1 MPVTA
6 KAQESAEYADYL
18 DRAGEDNNL
27 HYDVKIKASRLLL
40 SHTEDTF
47 VTPVFIGSASLRDAA
62 GQMIENVT
70 KSVRRKEKVNDK
82 YLEKMFSNI
91 TSLYRLEQNVSS
103 QEEQK
108 DLGPLPGA
116 SVLLLAAIVSAWVC
130 IGIFMLYSLIKSG
143 KSKKK

>member
-1 MPVTA
+1 
-6 KAQESAEYADYL
+6 
-18 DRAGEDNNL
+18 
-27 HYDVKIKASRLLL
+27 
-40 SHTEDTF
+40 
-47 VTPVFIGSASLRDAA
+47 
-62 GQMIENVT
+62 MIENVT